1 VHVKTSRH
9 GDHREKVKVKSTV
22 SKCHAVELMKAAA
35 YKTIDDPAQKL
46 ALFEAA
52 EAIEKP
58 MPSEYPL
65 KPSTYGQGNPAQ
77 T

>member
-1 VHVKTSRH
+1 
-9 GDHREKVKVKSTV
+9 
-22 SKCHAVELMKAAA
+22 MKAAA